1 MFDTFKSYSK
11 KSTFPSKCT

>member
-11 KSTFPSKCT
+11 KSTFPSKYT